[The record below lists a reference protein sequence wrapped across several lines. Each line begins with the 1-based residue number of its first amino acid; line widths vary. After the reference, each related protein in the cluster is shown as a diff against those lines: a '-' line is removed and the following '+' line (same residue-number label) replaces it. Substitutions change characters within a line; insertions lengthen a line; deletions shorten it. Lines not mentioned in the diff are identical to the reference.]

1 MGKNKK
7 MKKEHSRLRKTVS
20 QLITVVCLAVFIYSA
35 YALYSS
41 FMDYYQNRQV
51 LAEAQDIFYALPNEE
66 ELELEELKELKEGEI
81 RQQFTELQ
89 NVNTDIVGWISIE
102 DTQLNYPILQ
112 SINNEDYL
120 NQNYK
125 GESSMAGSVF
135 MDYRIDIASYSPNTI
150 LYGHRMKDGS
160 MFDGLNKFL
169 DKDFFDNHKVVKFD
183 TLYESYDAEIFSVY
197 QTTTDFDYIQT
208 DFTSEEDY
216 GLLLHEIQEQ
226 SEYPTDIVLNT
237 EDQIITLSTCDYKLD
252 PDIGR
257 LVVHAKLVKKG

>member
-1 MGKNKK
+1 MGGNKQT
-7 MKKEHSRLRKTVS
+7 KKANSRLRKVGS
-20 QLITVVCLAVFIYSA
+20 QLITIVCLAVFIYSA

-51 LAEAQDIFYALPNEE
+51 LAEAQEIFYEIPNEE
-66 ELELEELKELKEGEI
+66 EKELDELKEGEI
-81 RQQFTELQ
+81 RLQFQELQ
-89 NVNTDIVGWISIE
+89 GVNADIVGWISIE

-112 SINNEDYL
+112 STNNNDYL
-120 NQNYK
+120 NRNYK
-125 GESSMAGSVF
+125 GENSMAGSVF
-135 MDYRIDIASYSPNTI
+135 MDYRIDITSYSPNTI

-160 MFDGLNKFL
+160 MFDGLKKFL
-169 DKDFFDNHKVVKFD
+169 DQDFFDNHKVVKFD

-216 GLLLHEIQEQ
+216 ELLLHEIQEK
-226 SEYPTDIVLNT
+226 SEYPTDTVLNA
-237 EDQIITLSTCDYKLD
+237 EDQIITLSTCDYKLN
-252 PDIGR
+252 PNTGR